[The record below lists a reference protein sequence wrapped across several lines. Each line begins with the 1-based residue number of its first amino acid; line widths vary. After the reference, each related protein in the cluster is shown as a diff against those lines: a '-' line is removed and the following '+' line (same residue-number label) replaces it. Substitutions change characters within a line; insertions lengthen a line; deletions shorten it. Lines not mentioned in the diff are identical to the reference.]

1 MNLLLKVIAGVLISV
16 VLYHLIP
23 IERKEL
29 SLLLTIASS
38 CMVCSTALSYLK
50 PVISFLKDLQEIGKL
65 NSGMFEILIKSVG
78 VGLVAEISTLICKDF
93 GNGALGKS
101 VQFLATTVILSLSLP
116 IFNELL
122 QLIKN
127 ILILS

>member
-1 MNLLLKVIAGVLISV
+1 MNLLLRVIAGVLISV

-23 IERKEL
+23 NERKEL

-38 CMVCSTALSYLK
+38 CMVCVTALSYLK
-50 PVISFLKDLQEIGKL
+50 PVMTFLNDLQNIGKL

-78 VGLVAEISTLICKDF
+78 VGLVAEITTLICKDF

-101 VQFLATTVILSLSLP
+101 VQFLAITVTLSLSLP

-122 QLIKN
+122 ELIRN